1 MDGDRWRRINDLFH
15 QALEHGPDA
24 RDAFLDEACG
34 GDRALREEVQS
45 LLRAHA
51 ESSVID
57 QPALEAD
64 PGLLRRH
71 EQGPGDLLDTPT
83 ATGMDDPLIGQSV
96 GPYEV
101 TGLLGRGGMGVVYR
115 GFDPRLGRPVAI
127 KALPPMFGGDAVLR
141 ERLRREA
148 MSAAALSHP
157 GIATVYALEEFERH
171 LYLVYEYVPGVTLRN
186 TLRARSGMLPIDE
199 VVSIARAIAHAL
211 AAAHAGGVI
220 HRDLKPENVM
230 YLPDG
235 RIKVVDFGLARI
247 LAGEDQ
253 TAGEPLTRPGAPPG
267 TPGYVAPELLR
278 GEPPDARVDQFSFGV
293 LLYELL
299 AGRHPFAGEDGRSTV
314 ASILED
320 DPAAITTTRPD
331 CPSELARI
339 ATTCLAKAPD
349 ARYPTT
355 DDLVA
360 ALDPEGSPSPVETPP
375 PLATAPRPV
384 TSDVPPAPS
393 SARWWWQFHQ
403 VVVTTVYSLALYPM
417 WRAREWVPDGWGLLT
432 LMAAVAVVGAA
443 ANLRLHLWFTARIYP
458 AQLADQR
465 RRSAVW
471 KRLADTAF
479 ALLLLVTAA
488 VIAPT
493 HPRWAA
499 LLIAVSISSL
509 LSARVM
515 EPATE
520 RAAFPSD

>member
-1 MDGDRWRRINDLFH
+1 MDADRWRRINDLFH
-15 QALEHGPDA
+15 KALERDPDA
-24 RDAFLDEACG
+24 RDAFLDEACE

-45 LLRAHA
+45 LLDAHA
-51 ESSVID
+51 DPSVID
-57 QPALEAD
+57 QPVLEAD
-64 PGLLRRH
+64 PGLLRDH
-71 EQGPGDLLDTPT
+71 EPRPGGMWGTPS
-83 ATGMDDPLIGQSV
+83 ATSMDDPLIGQSL

-115 GFDPRLGRPVAI
+115 GFDSRLGRAVAI
-127 KALPPMFGGDAVLR
+127 KALPPMFGGDPVLR

-186 TLRARSGMLPIDE
+186 TLRARTGMLPIDE
-199 VVSIARAIAHAL
+199 VLSIARAIARAL

-253 TAGEPLTRPGAPPG
+253 TAKEQLTHPGAPPG

-299 AGRHPFAGEDGRSTV
+299 AGHHPFAGQDGRSTV

-320 DPAAITTTRPD
+320 EPPTITATRPD
-331 CPSELARI
+331 CPPELARV

-349 ARYPTT
+349 ARYATT

-360 ALDPEGSPSPVETPP
+360 ALDPDGSPLPAETPRP
-375 PLATAPRPV
+375 ATAPRAVSPNV
-384 TSDVPPAPS
+384 LPAPGA
-393 SARWWWQFHQ
+393 ARWWWQFHQ
-403 VVVTTVYSLALYPM
+403 VAVTAVYGLALYPM

-432 LMAAVAVVGAA
+432 FMAAVAVVGAA

-471 KRLADTAF
+471 KRVADTAF

-493 HPRWAA
+493 HSRWAA
-499 LLIAVSISSL
+499 LLIAVAVSSL